1 MSATD
6 RSLPSTT
13 RFPGRNRSGLALGLD
28 WRQWLG
34 VVIVGLL
41 TFIALFAGLRPTLR
55 GVIVGSVLVL
65 GVLTFV
71 RIDGR
76 SGLSWARLA
85 ISHERRK
92 RAGHTLIARPMH
104 VGPLPIPT
112 AERGAEFDAL
122 PGPWAALKVFEVNNR
137 AYVFDPAQSTM
148 ALIAQLRAPDFLL
161 ASRAEQNARV
171 AGWGR
176 ALAAACQSSNE
187 IAQVQVLERLTPA
200 RGDALEHYAA
210 FSTDPTYPDASHVQA
225 YSELIGT
232 AGRGAPAHEVFLVVS
247 VRRSAATR
255 RLRIRNQATA
265 LIETV
270 EQVAAP
276 VVRALDSAGL
286 KIVDRPN
293 ARELGIIVRS
303 AFDPRGALRGP
314 SAGPL
319 PATAGPTGGFE
330 DVEYVYCDGMYHA
343 VMQVFEWPKGNG
355 TAADFLWDIVFP
367 DGMVITRALSLFY
380 KPYSVRETRRTI
392 QSTHSAATTG
402 AKWRDKLGKVETLED
417 NREVAD
423 LYRREAELDQGHREV
438 GIGALITVSAQ
449 TRDDLDEAV
458 SIMESAGHNANI
470 DIRRLRMQQ
479 WQAFCAGA
487 LPLGRVVV

>member
-1 MSATD
+1 MSD

-13 RFPGRNRSGLALGLD
+13 RFPSRNRSGLALGLD

-34 VVIVGLL
+34 VAALTLL
-41 TFIALFAGLRPTLR
+41 VFIALFAGLRPTLR
-55 GVIVGSVLVL
+55 GLVAGVIVVL

-76 SGLSWARLA
+76 SGLTWARLA
-85 ISHERRK
+85 ISHDRRR
-92 RAGHTLIARPMH
+92 RAGNTLVARPMR
-104 VGPLPIPT
+104 VGDVALPDV
-112 AERGAEFDAL
+112 ERGTELDGL
-122 PGPWAALKVFEVNNR
+122 PGPGAALKVFEAAGR
-137 AYVFDPAQSTM
+137 AYVLDPAQGTM
-148 ALIAQLRAPDFLL
+148 ALVAQLRAPDFLL

-200 RGDALEHYAA
+200 RSDALEHYAA
-210 FSTDPTYPDASHVQA
+210 TAVDTDYPDVQHIQA
-225 YSELIGT
+225 YNELIAT
-232 AGRGAPAHEVFLVVS
+232 AGRGAPAHEVFLAIT
-247 VRRSAATR
+247 VRKAAAAR
-255 RLRIRNQATA
+255 RLRVRNRAAA
-265 LIETV
+265 LIETT

-276 VVRALDSAGL
+276 VLRALDTAGL
-286 KIVDRPN
+286 KVVGRPS
-293 ARELGIIVRS
+293 ARELATIIRS
-303 AFDPRGALRGP
+303 AFDPHGTLRGP
-314 SAGPL
+314 A
-319 PATAGPTGGFE
+319 PAAETAGPTGGYE
-330 DVEYVYCDGMYHA
+330 AIDYVYCDGMYHA
-343 VMQVFEWPKGNG
+343 VLQVFEWPKGAG
-355 TAADFLWDIVFP
+355 TTADFLWDIVFP
-367 DGMVITRALSLFY
+367 DGMLITRSLSLFY

-392 QSTHSAATTG
+392 QSTHSAAATG

-417 NREVAD
+417 SREVSD
-423 LYRREAELDQGHREV
+423 LFRREAELDQGHREV
-438 GIGALITVSAQ
+438 GIGALITVSAH

-479 WQAFCAGA
+479 WQAFSAGA